1 MLKIILISKML
12 LNHTQYKQTVSNFND
27 SSTVFSLTMISSVK
41 YTKNTLI
48 NTDSLHLKQVLLFW
62 KLTLDIT
69 TYAVILNV
77 ETSARAYTLK

>member
-1 MLKIILISKML
+1 ML

>member
-27 SSTVFSLTMISSVK
+27 SSTVFSLTLISSVK